1 MSTNQQSQNVLM
13 TSPVFRYAV
22 LIVLCV
28 VVVLSAGV
36 CYRTRAYRRRGVG
49 TGFGGPQPTSS
60 AAHDWGPKPSLFD
73 VYLDPPSE
81 KRESSWEDIMPVSAT
96 RGGLDAS
103 GASAL
108 ARISVMISMPFS
120 GPFKAP
126 EPLPDDEMF
135 LPYLE
140 MGLSDADVLLMDDD
154 VLRSDSNEGSKKKG

>member
-1 MSTNQQSQNVLM
+1 MLG
-13 TSPVFRYAV
+13 RYHGA
-22 LIVLCV
+22 CV
-28 VVVLSAGV
+28 VDSSL
-36 CYRTRAYRRRGVG
+36 YILTN
-49 TGFGGPQPTSS
+49 TSV
-60 AAHDWGPKPSLFD
+60 K
-73 VYLDPPSE
+73 
-81 KRESSWEDIMPVSAT
+81 PVSAT

-126 EPLPDDEMF
+126 EPLPDDEMY

-140 MGLSDADVLLMDDD
+140 MGLSDADVLLMDED